1 MKKFSDLGIKIETP
15 MTGDKIKLS
24 KVLNRLFILLDFNI
38 SDSKFQKGKSE
49 KCLKIQIEIDGEKRI
64 IFSGSSILICQIAQM
79 SKSDLPVECT
89 IIQVGEHY
97 EFK

>member
-1 MKKFSDLGIKIETP
+1 MKKFSDLGITIETP

-24 KVLNRLFILLDFNI
+24 KVLNRLFVLLDFHI

-49 KCLKIQIEIDGEKRI
+49 KCLKLQIEIDGEKRI
-64 IFSGSSILICQIAQM
+64 IFSGSSILMNQIGQM
-79 SKSDLPVECT
+79 NKTDLPVECT
-89 IIQVGEHY
+89 IVQVSEHY